1 MNKLSIT
8 YVALI
13 TMLVSFSL
21 CGSVQADVSREYK
34 LKAAYLLNFAKFIYW
49 PESVEDTSESFN
61 ICIIGNSPFG
71 EILDSLSS
79 KKIKNKRIKIAYSEN
94 HNKDNQCKIVY
105 ISQDKADSYNEILES
120 INNEVVLTVSDIE
133 GFCQFGGMIEFK
145 RVKNKIKFE
154 INVGQSLKSNI
165 KYRSQLLE
173 VAEKLR

>member
-1 MNKLSIT
+1 
-8 YVALI
+8 
-13 TMLVSFSL
+13 MLVSFSW

-49 PESVEDTSESFN
+49 PESAEDTSESFN

-79 KKIKNKRIKIAYSEN
+79 KKVKNKKIKVKYSEN
-94 HNKDNQCKIVY
+94 HNKDHQCKIAY
-105 ISQDKADSYNEILES
+105 ITQDKADSYNEILES
-120 INNEVVLTVSDIE
+120 INNEVILTVSDIE
-133 GFCQFGGMIEFK
+133 GFCQSGGMIEFI

>member
-8 YVALI
+8 YVVLM
-13 TMLVSFSL
+13 TMLVSFFW

-34 LKAAYLLNFAKFIYW
+34 LKAAYILNFAKFIYW
-49 PESVEDTSESFN
+49 PESAEDTSESFN
-61 ICIIGNSPFG
+61 ICIIGDSPFG
-71 EILDSLSS
+71 DILDGLSS
-79 KKIKNKRIKIAYSEN
+79 KKVKNKKIKVEYSEEY
-94 HNKDNQCKIVY
+94 NKDNQCKIVY

-120 INNEVVLTVSDIE
+120 INNEVILTVSDIE
-133 GFCQFGGMIEFK
+133 GFCQSGGMIEFI

-154 INVGQSLKSNI
+154 INVEQSLKSNI